1 MDRNELIKKYNDKVE
16 MINKM
21 ISSLC
26 TEPGTE
32 QRIIELRDKQQTY
45 KIFVNELELLS
56 YD

>member
-21 ISSLC
+21 ISSLW

>member
-1 MDRNELIKKYNDKVE
+1 MDRNELIKKYSDKVE

-21 ISSLC
+21 ISSLW

>member
-21 ISSLC
+21 ISSLW

-32 QRIIELRDKQQTY
+32 QRIIELRDKQETY